1 LKTEPLIDRT
11 RPVPPIVRLLSPF
24 QAFQHNKA
32 SGGILLL
39 ICTAIALAWANSPWV
54 DSYQRIWATIVT
66 VDAGPVHLSKPLL
79 LWVNDGLMAV
89 FFFVVG
95 LEIKREFLVGE
106 LASPRQAA
114 LPIAG
119 AFGGVVV
126 PALIYTAFN
135 QGGEGAH
142 GWGIPMA
149 TDIAFALGIMAL
161 LGSRVPIAL
170 TVFLAALAIAD
181 DIAAVLVIAV
191 FYTANIHWGVL
202 IAALGCLVALGVLN
216 WLGTRSPLVYVLF
229 GLALWYFVLKSGV
242 HATVAG
248 VLLAMFIPAR
258 TRVDPEGY
266 VLEGRE
272 LLYRFESSCRPGS
285 SFLENDE
292 QQAALQ
298 AIEDLSEDVQP
309 PLHRLEHG
317 LHPWV
322 SFLIM
327 PVFAFANAG
336 VVFRG
341 ESAPSI
347 SHPVVF
353 GVALGLFFGKP
364 IGIFAASWLAV
375 RLRVAELPAGVRW
388 SHIHGAGWLGGI
400 GFTMALFIA
409 GLAFGGGPLLANA
422 KLGILMASTTAGL
435 VGYTLLSRKP
445 AAR

>member
-1 LKTEPLIDRT
+1 VRGDRAG
-11 RPVPPIVRLLSPF
+11 VGEFAV
-24 QAFQHNKA
+24 
-32 SGGILLL
+32 GGIVSAYLGDDLHPRRGS
-39 ICTAIALAWANSPWV
+39 IALIQTIAAVGKRRV
-54 DSYQRIWATIVT
+54 D
-66 VDAGPVHLSKPLL
+66 GHLL
-79 LWVNDGLMAV
+79 
-89 FFFVVG
+89 FVVG

-106 LASPRQAA
+106 LASVRQAA

-135 QGGEGAH
+135 TGGEGSA

-161 LGSRVPIAL
+161 LGSRVPLAL

-191 FYTANIHWGVL
+191 FYTAEIYKGAIVG
-202 IAALGCLVALGVLN
+202 AFVCLVILGVLN
-216 WLGTRSPLVYVLF
+216 WLGAKSPLTYVLV
-229 GLALWYFVLKSGV
+229 GLALWVAVLKSGV

-258 TRVDPEGY
+258 TRIDPDAY

-272 LLYRFESSCRPGS
+272 LLDRFASASRPNSGV
-285 SFLENDE
+285 LENEE

-298 AIEDLSEDVQP
+298 ALEGATEDVQP
-309 PLHRLEHG
+309 PLHRLERA

-322 SFLIM
+322 TFLIM

-341 ESAPSI
+341 ESAPNI
-347 SHPVVF
+347 AHPVVL
-353 GVALGLFFGKP
+353 GVSLGLFFGKP
-364 IGIFAASWLAV
+364 IGIFAAAWLAV
-375 RLRVAELPAGVRW
+375 RLRIADLPGGVRW
-388 SHIHGAGWLGGI
+388 QQIHGAAWLGGI
-400 GFTMALFIA
+400 GFTMSLFIA
-409 GLAFGGGPLLANA
+409 GLAFGSGPLLANA
-422 KLGILMASTTAGL
+422 KLGILMGSATAGL
-435 VGYTLLSRKP
+435 IGYTLLSRTKAP
-445 AAR
+445 E